1 LPGDPLA
8 ETLAG
13 AGGGEVAVGLL
24 VLDAATR
31 RRLRLNGRARVLP
44 RGAGL
49 AVRVEQVYANCPK
62 YIQKREVETAA
73 GVSAPAPHRRAGT
86 LDKEQR
92 AWVASSD
99 TFFIATAHPEAGADA
114 SHRGGNPGFVEV
126 SGDGTTLLWPDYS
139 GNAMFN
145 TLGNLVADP
154 SAGLLFLD
162 GKRGG
167 ALQITGAAEILW
179 DGPDVR
185 RLPGAERAVRFR
197 VAEAVEAPAG
207 ALPLRSR
214 LLEYSG
220 FNPA

>member
-1 LPGDPLA
+1 
-8 ETLAG
+8 
-13 AGGGEVAVGLL
+13 
-24 VLDAATR
+24 
-31 RRLRLNGRARVLP
+31 
-44 RGAGL
+44 
-49 AVRVEQVYANCPK
+49 
-62 YIQKREVETAA
+62 
-73 GVSAPAPHRRAGT
+73 
-86 LDKEQR
+86 
-92 AWVASSD
+92 VASSD

-197 VAEAVEAPAG
+197 VAEVSRPRPARCRCAPGCSNTRGSIRHDPRRTWQDRNRGHEPLDAAVRRTG
-207 ALPLRSR
+207 ARGGR
-214 LLEYSG
+214 RG
-220 FNPA
+220 RGGRRVRGDDRR